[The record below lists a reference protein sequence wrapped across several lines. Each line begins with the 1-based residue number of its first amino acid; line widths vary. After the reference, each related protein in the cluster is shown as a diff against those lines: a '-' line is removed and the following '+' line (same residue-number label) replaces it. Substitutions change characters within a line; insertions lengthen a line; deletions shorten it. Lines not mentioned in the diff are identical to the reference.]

1 MSKITNAIVITIFRL
16 RESPVTLPER
26 RSRGPRKKGKFLP
39 RGYLSLEP
47 QRCPPKDRYTCGYQG
62 IHAGWSDD
70 YNSGLEGWWV
80 DITDVLPGDY
90 VLEDTINPDRI
101 VP

>member
-1 MSKITNAIVITIFRL
+1 MPWSLPFLGFASHRL
-16 RESPVTLPER
+16 LFPNGDLAAQGRKVGFCLEDI
-26 RSRGPRKKGKFLP
+26 SRWS
-39 RGYLSLEP
+39 LSGA
-47 QRCPPKDRYTCGYQG
+47 PKDRYTCGYQG